1 MKIRPGTMLNQYS
14 IVEKIGEG
22 GMGAVYSA
30 EDTTLR
36 RRVALKVLPDDLAND
51 RDWLRR
57 FEREAR
63 VAASLNHPNVVTLY
77 GVDICNDTRFL
88 VMELV
93 VGRSLSDVIPQAGLP
108 LDQFFRLALPL
119 VEAIAAAHSKVIT
132 HRDLKPANVM
142 VSQDGSVKVLDFG
155 LAKEAPLAAMSGDSD
170 SGQITEF
177 ATGHGQIVG
186 TVAYMSPEQT
196 RGKPVDARSDV
207 FSLGVTLYE
216 MITGRQP
223 FVGDS
228 PVSVMS
234 AILLTDAKPVRD
246 YRTGLPNQLQR
257 ILDGCL
263 AKDPSGPPPISRTPL
278 EAR

>member
-1 MKIRPGTMLNQYS
+1 MKIRTGTMLNQYS

-30 EDTTLR
+30 EDTTLG

-77 GVDICNDTRFL
+77 GVDRCNDTRFL

-93 VGRSLSDVIPQAGLP
+93 VGRSLSDVIPRAGLP

-119 VEAIAAAHSKVIT
+119 VEAIAAAHSEVIT

-142 VSQDGSVKVLDFG
+142 VSQDGSVKVLDG
-155 LAKEAPLAAMSGDSD
+155 LR
-170 SGQITEF
+170 SGQN
-177 ATGHGQIVG
+177 G
-186 TVAYMSPEQT
+186 P
-196 RGKPVDARSDV
+196 ARRDV
-207 FSLGVTLYE
+207 
-216 MITGRQP
+216 R
-223 FVGDS
+223 
-228 PVSVMS
+228 
-234 AILLTDAKPVRD
+234 
-246 YRTGLPNQLQR
+246 
-257 ILDGCL
+257 
-263 AKDPSGPPPISRTPL
+263 
-278 EAR
+278 